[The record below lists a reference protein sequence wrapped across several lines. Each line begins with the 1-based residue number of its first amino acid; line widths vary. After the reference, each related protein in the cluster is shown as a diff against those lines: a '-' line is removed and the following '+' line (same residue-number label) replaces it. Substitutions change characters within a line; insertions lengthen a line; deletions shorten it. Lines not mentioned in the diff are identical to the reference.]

1 MRCYYANGNSPAAAI
16 RQYKREN
23 NLIRDP
29 CSTSSVTRMVEKFE
43 RTYSLLGE
51 KHERSSLGENRKE
64 LIAEA
69 IEDSR
74 GRISVREVSRSTDIP
89 SASAHRIMRKSLS
102 LKPLKFAMMKALEP
116 QDYQK
121 RV

>member
-1 MRCYYANGNSPAAAI
+1 M
-16 RQYKREN
+16 E
-23 NLIRDP
+23 DD
-29 CSTSSVTRMVEKFE
+29 
-43 RTYSLLGE
+43 
-51 KHERSSLGENRKE
+51 RKE

-102 LKPLKFAMMKALEP
+102 LKPFKFTMMQALEP

-121 RV
+121 RVEFGNWFYDNEVTTRNSLWSDEADLHLDWSISRYHCRIWSQNNPVDKE